1 MTGKMSR
8 NKGAT
13 FERYLASVLKLVW
26 PDARRGRQYDS
37 ARECDVEGTPLR
49 IEAKHYST
57 WPDVYG
63 ALKQAQDDNGKHGDN
78 RPCVAITKKNRT
90 QPTVTM
96 FLCDFVKFMEESLYR
111 PDFDGGISQEDL
123 DEQ

>member
-49 IEAKHYST
+49 IEAKHYVN

-63 ALKQAQDDNGKHGDN
+63 ALKQAQDDNVKHGDS
-78 RPCVAITKKNRT
+78 RPCMAITKKNRT
-90 QPTVTM
+90 EPTVTM
-96 FLCDFVKFMEESLYR
+96 FLCDFVKFMEEHLYR
-111 PDFDGGISQEDL
+111 PDFDGGVSQDDL
-123 DEQ
+123 DE